1 VKGLVRLH
9 GLLLRLYPAGFR
21 HQFGDEMTDAFAQSL
36 AERRRQGSRAM
47 ATVCLRELV
56 HLPVSLWREH
66 WHEYAYR
73 GRRIMNGADLNPTGE
88 LDAGTVA
95 PPASR
100 ADIAAAV
107 FPFVLI
113 GLMFIL
119 KGLDYHL
126 HHPRQLWLVSGVTG
140 YLIVHGLLLVGLG
153 AGWALRFPRWSY
165 PYLGVTLITSG
176 WLAGVVTRGYE
187 LFGYTFGSERWG
199 WRAWVPMLVL
209 AAVMLL
215 VTRSVGPLRALFRG
229 IWDDWTRLPLAFYA
243 ALTWLWLGVAYDNK
257 TWYDQTAYLPLDL
270 FVLTLLIVAGTYFHM
285 RARRPVMRVLALQA
299 VALFYVPMS
308 GVVEVLTGR
317 FELSWPVNVAPWLF
331 WLLIWSAAMFLPGL
345 LGWARRGQGAGRRA

>member
-1 VKGLVRLH
+1 VNGLVRLH
-9 GLLLRLYPAGFR
+9 ALLLRLYPAGFR
-21 HQFGDEMTDAFAQSL
+21 HQFGDDMTDAFAQSL
-36 AERRRQGSRAM
+36 AERRPQGSRAL

-73 GRRIMNGADLNPTGE
+73 GRRIMNGAHLNPTGE

-100 ADIAAAV
+100 TEIAAAL
-107 FPFVLI
+107 FPFLLF

-126 HHPRQLWLVSGVTG
+126 PPRQPGLGSSVTSD
-140 YLIVHGLLLVGLG
+140 LIVLGLLLLGLG
-153 AGWALRFPRWSY
+153 VGWALRFPRWSY
-165 PYLGVTLITSG
+165 PYLGATLMISG
-176 WLAGVVTRGYE
+176 WLAGVVTRGYR

-199 WRAWVPMLVL
+199 WRGWVPMLAL
-209 AAVMLL
+209 AAVLLL
-215 VTRSVGPLRALFRG
+215 VTRSLRPLRELFWG
-229 IWDDWTRLPLAFYA
+229 IWDDWTCLPLAFYA

-257 TWYDQTAYLPLDL
+257 TWYHQTAYLPLDL
-270 FVLTLLIVAGTYFHM
+270 FLLTLLIVAGAYFYM

-299 VALFYVPMS
+299 VALFYGPIS
-308 GVVEVLTGR
+308 GVVRVLTGR
-317 FELSWPVNVAPWLF
+317 SELSWPGNVAPWLF

-345 LGWARRGQGAGRRA
+345 LGWARRDQGAGRRA